1 MNVSMIQTLQPAK
14 KTVEQTSNATANK
27 GVFGV
32 VLSKTMET
40 AGSKE
45 TVSSI
50 NSNET
55 KTAADEELQSLLD
68 ILQLE
73 DLNQLENG
81 RQLAEALLFATQDQ
95 QLTAIFEK
103 AGDLFSSE
111 TLEQLQGLLS
121 GLTTESDL
129 LQQLNSIV
137 NQAIDE
143 GNLTQQRILSVDEGI
158 KLAKIFALFQNVL
171 DLSEENALKLD
182 KLKQNLEQLAAKL
195 ESLLVPKEKSSP
207 ELTMNKNGATVLTG
221 QLAKSAFNRN
231 SDATVGIIGANTH
244 NPFMNMSKLEQF
256 VLNTQMGDKGS
267 VNSEQLIKSFESIIS
282 KAQLTNQN
290 GMQKLFIK
298 LNPEHL
304 GSLRVEIIQQNGTM
318 IAKIIASTQ
327 QAKEMLDSQLQG
339 LKQAFI
345 NQNIPVEKLELSQ
358 QFNNLS
364 QERNFSRDQGQ
375 QQNGGET
382 GSEKSDSD
390 EQMTEQF
397 QTQFEE
403 ALLEAKV

>member
-14 KTVEQTSNATANK
+14 KTVEQTFNAAANK
-27 GVFGV
+27 GVFGA

-45 TVSSI
+45 TASSI

-55 KTAADEELQSLLD
+55 ETAAEKRLQSLLD

-73 DLNQLENG
+73 DLENG

-95 QLTAIFEK
+95 QLTAIFEN
-103 AGDLFSSE
+103 AGDIFSSE
-111 TLEQLQGLLS
+111 SLEQLQGLLS
-121 GLTTESDL
+121 NLTNESDL

-137 NQAIDE
+137 NQAINE
-143 GNLTQQRILSVDEGI
+143 GNITQQRILSVDEGI
-158 KLAKIFALFQNVL
+158 KLAKVFALFQNFL
-171 DLSEENALKLD
+171 DLSEENAIKLD

-195 ESLLVPKEKSSP
+195 ESLLVPKEKNSL
-207 ELTMNKNGATVLTG
+207 ELTLNKNSSTVFAQSALTG
-221 QLAKSAFNRN
+221 N
-231 SDATVGIIGANTH
+231 SDFAH

-267 VNSEQLIKSFESIIS
+267 VNSEQLIKSFENIIS
-282 KAQLTNQN
+282 KAKFTNQN

-304 GSLRVEIIQQNGTM
+304 GSLRIEIIQQNGTM
-318 IAKIIASTQ
+318 IAKIVASTQ
-327 QAKEMLDSQLQG
+327 RAKEMLDSQLQG

-345 NQNIPVEKLELSQ
+345 NQNIQVEKLELSQ
-358 QFNNLS
+358 QFDSLS
-364 QERNFSRDQGQ
+364 QERNFFRDQGQ
-375 QQNGGET
+375 QQSGRET
-382 GSEKSDSD
+382 GSEKSDID
-390 EQMTEQF
+390 DQMTEQF

-403 ALLEAKV
+403 ALLEAEV